1 MQYIV
6 RFIKGILIGCVNIIP
21 GVSAGTI
28 AVVTNVYDEIIT
40 AMSLDFKFIKKNFW
54 KLLALGLGVIVGIL
68 LFSKAIEF
76 LFDHCFRSTM
86 NFFGGLVIGSIP
98 LLIKN
103 ATKMPDDSKKWV
115 KWVVFVVCFVGV
127 LCYSFFCKKA
137 ADAEIIT
144 SIDVKSF
151 FKIAGLVAIAS
162 IAMILP
168 GLSGSLMMM
177 FFGIYDTVIAAI
189 AHLNFAVLSVVAVGV
204 IIGVVVGSIVLK
216 YLLKHFGKT
225 TNFGIIALVLS
236 SLIGVYVVYVIP
248 KMAFDWVLIA
258 DICAL
263 AAGLLGGYGLCYVS
277 QKKSKYEAQESD
289 NLVGFKEYV
298 TDEKSASSSSQ
309 IETKPTVED
318 KNKLVKAS
326 DNANAT
332 PPLST
337 GNINAVESTETEKNL
352 SNEEQKTD
360 K

>member
-1 MQYIV
+1 MQYII

-28 AVVTNVYDEIIT
+28 AVVTNVYDELIT

-54 KLLALGLGVIVGIL
+54 RLLALGLGVIVGIL

-76 LFDHCFRSTM
+76 LFNHCFRSTM
-86 NFFGGLVIGSIP
+86 NFFGGLVIGSVP

-103 ATKMPDDSKKWV
+103 AIKMPEDSKKWV
-115 KWVVFVVCFVGV
+115 KWVVFAVCFAGV
-127 LCYSFFCKKA
+127 LCYSFLCKKA
-137 ADAEIIT
+137 TDAEIIT
-144 SIDVKSF
+144 TIDIKSF
-151 FKIAGLVAIAS
+151 FKIAGLLAIAS
-162 IAMILP
+162 VAMILP

-177 FFGIYDTVIAAI
+177 FFGIYDTVIAAL
-189 AHLNFAVLSVVAVGV
+189 AHFNFAVLAAVAVGV
-204 IIGVVVGSIVLK
+204 IVGVVVGSIILK

-263 AAGLLGGYGLCYVS
+263 AAGLLGGYGLCYIS
-277 QKKSKYEAQESD
+277 QKKSKYEAQEND

-298 TDEKSASSSSQ
+298 ADEKAGTTDAKNTTTVSV
-309 IETKPTVED
+309 ETKNEP
-318 KNKLVKAS
+318 VKATGETNVS
-326 DNANAT
+326 QPANTDSVA
-332 PPLST
+332 P
-337 GNINAVESTETEKNL
+337 TENNNT
-352 SNEEQKTD
+352 SNNEQKTD

>member
-1 MQYIV
+1 MQYII

-54 KLLALGLGVIVGIL
+54 RLLALGLGVIVGIL

-76 LFDHCFRSTM
+76 LFNHCFRSTM
-86 NFFGGLVIGSIP
+86 NFFGGLVIGSVP

-103 ATKMPDDSKKWV
+103 AIKMPEDSKKWV
-115 KWVVFVVCFVGV
+115 KWVVFAVCFAGV
-127 LCYSFFCKKA
+127 LCYSFLCKKA
-137 ADAEIIT
+137 TDAEIIT
-144 SIDVKSF
+144 SIDFKSF
-151 FKIAGLVAIAS
+151 FKIAGLLSIAS
-162 IAMILP
+162 VAMILP

-177 FFGIYDTVIAAI
+177 FFGIYDTVIAAL
-189 AHLNFAVLSVVAVGV
+189 AHFNFAVLSAVAVGV
-204 IIGVVVGSIVLK
+204 IVGIVVGSIILK

-248 KMAFDWVLIA
+248 KMAFDWILIA

-263 AAGLLGGYGLCYVS
+263 AAGLLGGYGLCYIS
-277 QKKSKYEAQESD
+277 QKKSKFEAQEND

-298 TDEKSASSSSQ
+298 PDEKAGT
-309 IETKPTVED
+309 INAKTV
-318 KNKLVKAS
+318 AS
-326 DNANAT
+326 DNK
-332 PPLST
+332 
-337 GNINAVESTETEKNL
+337 ETENKPVKAKDDTNASQPANNDSITPTE
-352 SNEEQKTD
+352 SNNSSNNEQKTD